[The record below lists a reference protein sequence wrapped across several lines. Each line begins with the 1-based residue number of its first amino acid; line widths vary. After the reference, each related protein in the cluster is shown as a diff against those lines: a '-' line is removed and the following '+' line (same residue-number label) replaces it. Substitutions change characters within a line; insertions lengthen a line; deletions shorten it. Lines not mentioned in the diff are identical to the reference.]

1 MLDRVAI
8 VAASQTKYEATKLA
22 KNISQLILE
31 VSDKVAEEAGISLV
45 KDVDAV
51 VSCSQDH
58 WDGRTISSMPV
69 PDVTGAHLKDE
80 SKVADDG
87 AFAVMYGAMK
97 VMSGHHDL
105 VLVVSHCCESMTD
118 GALIENCSV
127 DHIFH
132 RALGL
137 DHTIGGALQARRYMD
152 KYKISREQ
160 FARVVVKNKGN
171 ALNNPYAQEAA
182 KLTIAGVLKSKM
194 LADPLTELD
203 KKPVSDGACAVLI
216 ASEQL
221 AKKLSKNPVWITGL
235 GNCYDDHYPGDRDL
249 ANCNAL
255 VKAAKDAYKMAGLR
269 DPRRQIDL
277 VELSE
282 YFSYQELLWTEG
294 LGLCGRGE
302 GGKLVD
308 SGATAMN
315 GDIPVNPSGGLLS
328 GIPVTVA
335 GMSRVA
341 EAVWQLQGK
350 CGKHQV
356 AGAKTAVAH
365 GTGGLCG
372 QMHCVLVLEKG
383 GK

>member
-8 VAASQTKYEATKLA
+8 VAAAQTKYEATKLD
-22 KNISQLILE
+22 KHLSQLVLE

-45 KDVDAV
+45 KDVSAV

-58 WDGRTISSMPV
+58 WDGRTISSMPI

-80 SKVADDG
+80 AKIADDG

-97 VMSGHHDL
+97 VLSGHHEL
-105 VLVVSHCCESMTD
+105 VLVVSHCCESMTN
-118 GALIENCSV
+118 GAMVENCSV

-137 DHTIGGALQARRYMD
+137 DHTMGAALQARRYMD

-171 ALNNPYAQEAA
+171 ALNNAYAQAGA
-182 KLTIAGVLKSKM
+182 RLTVADVMKSRL

-203 KKPVSDGACAVLI
+203 RKPASDGACAVLLAGEKL
-216 ASEQL
+216 AS
-221 AKKLSKNPVWITGL
+221 KLTSIPVWISGL
-235 GNCYDDHYPGDRDL
+235 ANCYDDHFPGDRDL
-249 ANCNAL
+249 AKCDAL
-255 VKAAKDAYKMAGLR
+255 QKAAREAYKMAGIR
-269 DPRRQIDL
+269 DPRKQVDV

-282 YFSYQELLWTEG
+282 YFSYQELMWAEG
-294 LGLCGRGE
+294 LGLCGRGG
-302 GGKLVD
+302 GGKLMD
-308 SGATAMN
+308 SGATAMS

-328 GIPVTVA
+328 GVPVTVA

-341 EAVWQLQGK
+341 EAAWQLQGK

-356 AGAKTAVAH
+356 PGAKTAVAH

>member
-8 VAASQTKYEATKLA
+8 IAAAQTKYEATKLN

-31 VSDKVAEEAGISLV
+31 VSDKAAEEAGISLV
-45 KDVDAV
+45 KDVGAV

-80 SKVADDG
+80 TKVADDG

-97 VMSGHHDL
+97 VMSGHHEL

-118 GALIENCSV
+118 GAMIENCSI

-132 RALGL
+132 RAIGL
-137 DHTIGGALQARRYMD
+137 DYTMGGAMQARRYMD

-160 FARVVVKNKGN
+160 FARAVVKNKGN

-182 KLTIAGVLKSKM
+182 NLTVAEVMKSKI
-194 LADPLTELD
+194 LADPISELD

-216 ASEQL
+216 AGEQL
-221 AKKLSKNPVWITGL
+221 ANRLSKNPVWITGL
-235 GNCYDDHYPGDRDL
+235 GNCYDGHYPGDRDL
-249 ANCNAL
+249 ANCDAL
-255 VKAAKDAYKMAGLR
+255 LKAAEDAYKMAGIKN
-269 DPRRQIDL
+269 PRKEIGL

-294 LGLCGRGE
+294 LGLCKRGE
-302 GGKLVD
+302 GGKLID
-308 SGATAMN
+308 SGATAMS

-341 EAVWQLQGK
+341 EAVWQLQDK
-350 CGKHQV
+350 CGQHQV
-356 AGAKTAVAH
+356 AGARIAVAH
-365 GTGGLCG
+365 GTGGMCG